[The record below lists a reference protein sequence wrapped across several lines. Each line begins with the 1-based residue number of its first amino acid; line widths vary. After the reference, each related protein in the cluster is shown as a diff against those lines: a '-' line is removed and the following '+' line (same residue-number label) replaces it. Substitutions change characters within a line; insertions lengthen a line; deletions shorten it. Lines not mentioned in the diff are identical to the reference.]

1 MEDLH
6 EKYELEKV
14 NCKDCINLYNYKGS
28 SHGVKVRSKVKGK
41 AEFRNK
47 IRQLV
52 DQNQQKRAKSSLN
65 EQNYNI
71 DRKESFSIDS
81 QENSLRY
88 KPYDSNKGGLNSLTA
103 D

>member
-47 IRQLV
+47 IR
-52 DQNQQKRAKSSLN
+52 
-65 EQNYNI
+65 
-71 DRKESFSIDS
+71 
-81 QENSLRY
+81 
-88 KPYDSNKGGLNSLTA
+88 
-103 D
+103 